1 MSDGRVVIDITGDV
15 SGYEK
20 AVSELGGRTQKR
32 LASISG
38 ALDKAGSALTKG
50 ITVPAIGAASAVG
63 SIFVA
68 KGWGRLEAIDTAK
81 SKLKGLGYSGDEVKS
96 IMDSALTS
104 VKGTAYGLGDAA
116 TVAVGALASGVNQ
129 GEDLTRVLKTIGDVA
144 TIAGGDF
151 EAVAAVFN
159 KVMSKG
165 KLQGDE
171 ILQLSERGVPVLQI
185 LAKHLGITAE
195 EVSELASKGQ
205 IGFATFEEAMRT
217 AFGGAALASG
227 ESMRGTIENTWAAVS
242 RVGAA
247 FLDAG
252 GSGEGFFTRLKPIL
266 GELTQDIDGMQD
278 AAAEWGSA
286 FADAFAGAVKVVRG
300 LVNAFNDLSP
310 TQKQQVVQLAG
321 IAVAAGPV
329 LKITSKLTGGAAALA
344 GGWTKLKGV
353 QTSLER
359 GWVQLTSATGKHESA
374 QARSTKSSVSAA
386 AATAKQTSAVNA
398 GSKAMSAGAKAASA
412 MGSSLKTIAPLVLVS
427 GLIMLGSVIADNI
440 RRQRDFAAATDGLRA
455 SVHGATDELK
465 AGGAVGVSYRGSL
478 EANRSSVSSLIAK
491 QAELAQSIRESNTQM
506 ASDASQL
513 DTYQQ
518 TISALT
524 AKYDENGNKAQLTA
538 SEQARLKLAI
548 EGVNRICG
556 SSYQVVDALNGVIAD
571 ESGIIDGAAE
581 AIARYISQKKIQL
594 QLDAMEGQYKDLLA
608 AKADA
613 QKALTD
619 ALIEQKRIQDLLNE
633 SYAKGSDWVSENR
646 DAVAQLERDL
656 STCNSTVDDARAAY
670 DAAADAAGAMSD
682 SMEFMQTAI
691 DGNASAWESFLA
703 QESGIRGMFTGMGAD
718 ARDLAA
724 DLGATG
730 VSQEQFAQLGT
741 EQLANLAT
749 SYDGSIGSIIA
760 ELANMGLSV
769 NETMLGIASDHDMM
783 SQEVQEAL
791 AAANVSQDDFMVKI
805 AESGISVTDFQSLTA
820 SQLAQLVQNYDGTI
834 ESVKG
839 DLDTFVAQNK
849 TKGQEGGAGLNSGTA
864 GGMGSTRGQVNAQV
878 DLVKG
883 KIGELHSDNFNSYTW
898 GSHITDNLASGIS
911 ANCGKLTAAVQNAA
925 AIIKNN
931 LGHSVPKEGPLRNGG
946 KGETE
951 WGEHVIGNL
960 VDGMLRKQSL
970 LERVAMASGALLRD
984 TFLRYASLGAL
995 SIDIPWRA
1003 GLPSGGVSALS
1014 AFSFDAALTRNSGC
1028 PDIDLSPV
1036 EAAMEKV
1043 GSKIDDAADRIERV
1057 LERPISLDAD
1067 RREVGRL
1074 VRKAYNTW

>member
-1 MSDGRVVIDITGDV
+1 MSDGRIVIDITGDV

-20 AVSELGGRTQKR
+20 AVSELSSRTQKR
-32 LASISG
+32 LSSISG

-81 SKLKGLGYSGDEVKS
+81 SKLKGLGYSGDEVKG
-96 IMDSALTS
+96 IMDSALDS
-104 VKGTAYGLGDAA
+104 VKGTAYGLGSAA
-116 TVAVGALASGVNQ
+116 TVAVGALASGVSQ

-286 FADAFAGAVKVVRG
+286 FADAFTGAVKAARG
-300 LVNAFNDLSP
+300 LVDAFNSLSP
-310 TQKQQVVQLAG
+310 AQKQQAVQLAG

-329 LKITSKLTGGAAALA
+329 LKLTSKLTSGAAALA

-353 QTSLER
+353 QASLER
-359 GWVQLTSATGKHESA
+359 SWIGLTSATSKHETA
-374 QARSTKSSVSAA
+374 QARSAKASVSAA
-386 AATAKQTSAVNA
+386 AATAKQTGAVNA
-398 GSKAMSAGAKAASA
+398 SSKAMSAGAKAASA
-412 MGSSLKTIAPLVLVS
+412 MGSSLKTVAPLVLIS

-440 RRQRDFAAATDGLRA
+440 KRQRDFTTATDGLRA
-455 SVHGATDELK
+455 SVRGASDELQS
-465 AGGAVGVSYRGSL
+465 GGAVGVSYRGSL
-478 EANRSSVSSLIAK
+478 EATRSSVSNLITK
-491 QAELAQSIRESNTQM
+491 QAELAQSIRESNAQM
-506 ASDASQL
+506 SADASQL

-518 TISALT
+518 TISELT

-548 EGVNRICG
+548 EGVNGICG

-571 ESGIIDGAAE
+571 ESGIIDGTAE
-581 AIARYISQKKIQL
+581 AIGRYIAQKKIQL
-594 QLDAMEGQYKDLLA
+594 QLDAMEGQYKDLLT

-613 QKALTD
+613 QKSLTD
-619 ALIEQKRIQDLLNE
+619 ALVEQKRIQDLLNE
-633 SYAKGSDWVSENR
+633 NYAKGSDWVNENR
-646 DAVAQLERDL
+646 DAVALLERDL
-656 STCNSTVDDARAAY
+656 DACNGTVDDARAAY
-670 DAAADAAGAMSD
+670 DAAAGAADDMAS

-691 DGNASAWESFLA
+691 DGNASAWETFLA

-741 EQLANLAT
+741 EQLSALAVAYNGNI
-749 SYDGSIGSIIA
+749 SSIIG
-760 ELANMGLSV
+760 ELADMGLTV
-769 NETMLGIASDHDMM
+769 NETMLGIATDHDMM
-783 SQEVQEAL
+783 SQEVQEAF
-791 AAANVSQDDFMVKI
+791 ATANVSQDDFMVKLS
-805 AESGISVTDFQSLTA
+805 ESGVSVTDFQDLTA
-820 SQLAQLVQNYDGTI
+820 SQLAQLVQKYDGTI
-834 ESVKG
+834 DSVKG
-839 DLDTFVAQNK
+839 DLDRFVAENK
-849 TKGQEGGAGLNSGTA
+849 SKGQQGGAGLNSETA
-864 GGMGSTRGQVNAQV
+864 SGMSSTRGQVNAQV
-878 DLVKG
+878 DLTKS
-883 KIGELHSDNFNSYTW
+883 KINELDSSNFDSHTW
-898 GSHITDNLASGIS
+898 GAHITGNLANGIS
-911 ANCGKLTAAVQNAA
+911 ANCGKLTAAVQSAA

-960 VDGMLRKQSL
+960 VDGMQRKQPL
-970 LERVAMASGALLRD
+970 LERIAMASGTLLRD
-984 TFLRYASLGAL
+984 TFLRYASLGAF
-995 SIDIPWRA
+995 SFDIPWHV
-1003 GLPSGGVSALS
+1003 GLPSGGIDALS
-1014 AFSFDAALTRNSGC
+1014 AFSFDAALTRNSGRSE
-1028 PDIDLSPV
+1028 IDLSPV

-1043 GSKIDDAADRIERV
+1043 GSKIDAAADRIERV
-1057 LERPISLDAD
+1057 LERPVSLDAD
-1067 RREVGRL
+1067 RREIGRF
-1074 VRKAYNTW
+1074 VRKAYDTW